1 MSTMKISPQKKIF
14 VLSCLSAILS
24 TIFWAKPSYA
34 WSGYDYENKSEIEID
49 KGNYVQEGYV
59 IQFYDAKEDNYH
71 SAKVLFREEV
81 ANGTRLQVQDL
92 NTHTERNLIMR
103 DE

>member
-1 MSTMKISPQKKIF
+1 MSTMKILPQQKIF
-14 VLSCLSAILS
+14 IPFFLS
-24 TIFWAKPSYA
+24 TILLSSPSFA
-34 WSGYDYENKSEIEID
+34 WSGYDYENKAEVEID
-49 KGNYVQEGYV
+49 KGNTVQEGYV

-71 SAKVLFREEV
+71 SAKVLFRES
-81 ANGTRLQVQDL
+81 ATGGTRLQVQDL